1 MIRTMPELKVVH
13 GTDIYL
19 NPPDGNKD
27 EVKQMERLLKW
38 FTPFEILEMSTGN
51 VGELLKLCGPR
62 NPYPGDLG
70 VVKEGAYAD
79 LLVTGGNP
87 LEDLTEVTNR
97 DHLKI
102 IMKDGQICKNTL

>member
-1 MIRTMPELKVVH
+1 VVH
-13 GTDIYL
+13 ALHRDVPGRPGLT
-19 NPPDGNKD
+19 
-27 EVKQMERLLKW
+27 VARRLGL
-38 FTPFEILEMSTGN
+38 TGR
-51 VGELLKLCGPR
+51 ETRLKLCGPR

-79 LLVTGGNP
+79 LLVTEGNP